1 MRKLVLIAIPLAVIA
16 CSKPNDSVNKAAERS
31 SPATPAMSSTPAPAK
46 AMTGAQAV
54 LGATAGN
61 KAAGT
66 LSIAMESDG
75 LRIRGD
81 LSGLDHASEHGFHI
95 HEVGDCSAPDASSA
109 GGHFNPQAKPHGKPG
124 TDQHHAGDMFNIIA
138 DAQGLAKVDS
148 LVTGVVLGGGGDNDV
163 LGKAI
168 VLHKKA
174 DDYMTQPSG
183 DSGDRIACGVI
194 R

>member
-1 MRKLVLIAIPLAVIA
+1 MRKLLLIAIPMVVIA
-16 CSKPNDSVNKAAERS
+16 CSKPNDSVSKPAATS
-31 SPATPAMSSTPAPAK
+31 APATPSMTSTPAPAP
-46 AMTGAQAV
+46 ATTGAQAV

-61 KAAGT
+61 KAEGT
-66 LSIAMESDG
+66 LSIALESDG

-81 LSGLDHASEHGFHI
+81 LSGLDPASEHGFHV
-95 HEVGDCSAPDASSA
+95 HENGDCSAPDASSA
-109 GGHFNPQAKPHGKPG
+109 GGHFNPQGKQHGKPG
-124 TDQHHAGDMFNIIA
+124 SDQHHAGDMFNIMA

-148 LVTGVVLGGGGDNDV
+148 LVTGVVLGGGGDIDV